1 MNKQFWIF
9 TLISAFMTAAFSL
22 VKGWGTM
29 DITFFATLALLIPI
43 VIKQVKRFTF
53 VDGLRLNLWA
63 HVYSWLFW
71 NVAFFIG
78 GAPPL
83 LSFQVESP
91 LGVAAIWFVVMFLT
105 LVIMEL
111 SALGL
116 TLFFTRPKKRLW
128 LDSTLDIAFLTLP
141 VPMTLLGHLFY
152 LNLSNPII
160 ASIMGPNVLA
170 MLNMYILLLIV
181 LTMLVLV
188 FYWYPKDQIAKFPRM
203 ARIFVTA
210 FMWLAINGHVLFGG
224 WMPQFVLDW
233 VPHLV
238 PVFQENILVYITPG
252 VFEFVVIAIAA
263 GLGVL
268 VEGQLQKRFKRF
280 SKSV

>member
-9 TLISAFMTAAFSL
+9 TLISAFMTTAFSL

-29 DITFFATLALLIPI
+29 DVTFFATLALFIPI
-43 VIKQVKRFTF
+43 ALKQVKRFTF
-53 VDGLRLNLWA
+53 VEGLQLSLWA
-63 HVYSWLFW
+63 HAYSWLFW
-71 NVAFFIG
+71 NIAFFIG

-83 LSFQVESP
+83 LSVQVDSP
-91 LGVAAIWFVVMFLT
+91 LAVAAIWFVVMFLT

-111 SALGL
+111 SALGM
-116 TLFFTRPKKRLW
+116 TLFFKRSKKRPW
-128 LDSTLDIAFLTLP
+128 LDSTLDMALLTLP

-152 LNLSNPII
+152 LNLSNPIV

-170 MLNMYILLLIV
+170 MLNMYILMLVVI
-181 LTMLVLV
+181 TMLVFV
-188 FYWYPKDQIAKFPRM
+188 FYWYPKDRIAKFPRM

-224 WMPQFVLDW
+224 WMPQFVLDL
-233 VPHLV
+233 VPRLV

-252 VFEFVVIAIAA
+252 VFEFVVLAIAVA
-263 GLGVL
+263 LGLL
-268 VEGQLQKRFKRF
+268 VEGQLVKRFKRF
-280 SKSV
+280 AE